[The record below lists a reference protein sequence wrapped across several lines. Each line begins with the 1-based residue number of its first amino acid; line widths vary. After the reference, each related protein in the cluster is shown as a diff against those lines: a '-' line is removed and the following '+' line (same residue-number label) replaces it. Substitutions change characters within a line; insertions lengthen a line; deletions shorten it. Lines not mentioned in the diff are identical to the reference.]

1 MRSGSGN
8 GIAALA
14 VLLAVSSSTA
24 MQLSQSMARAV
35 LLLAVATSGLQQ
47 IDRRRVLGAALLPV
61 APTLA
66 VAAAPAPF
74 TASIAL
80 EGLGDVE
87 VEVRPDWAPLA
98 SERFRELVDARFFD
112 DSRLFRVLP
121 GYVAQFGIAGEPA
134 VNKEWLLPK
143 EKRLLDEPRTT
154 TNARGTLSFASGGK
168 NTRTTQIYVNLG
180 DNGGLPNMLDAQGFV
195 PFARVT
201 RGMDLVDK
209 AYSGYGLVESLTG
222 GLGGSVNQGKA
233 IYYGNAYLDEAYP
246 KLTRISAIKR
256 AN

>member
-1 MRSGSGN
+1 
-8 GIAALA
+8 
-14 VLLAVSSSTA
+14 
-24 MQLSQSMARAV
+24 MAKAV
-35 LLLAVATSGLQQ
+35 LLLAIASHALQQ
-47 IDRRRVLGAALLPV
+47 IDRRRVVAGALLPV
-61 APTLA
+61 ATSQRA
-66 VAAAPAPF
+66 NAAPAPF
-74 TASIAL
+74 TASITL
-80 EGLGDVE
+80 QGLGDVE

-98 SERFRELVDARFFD
+98 SARFRELIDASFFD

-246 KLTRISAIKR
+246 KLTRISSIKR

>member
-1 MRSGSGN
+1 MAKLGCHSSAISTPARTSSGRHDRRDAGSRAPIHSTRSR
-8 GIAALA
+8 AYARALD
-14 VLLAVSSSTA
+14 SSSSPSA
-24 MQLSQSMARAV
+24 
-35 LLLAVATSGLQQ
+35 
-47 IDRRRVLGAALLPV
+47 RRVRRSA
-61 APTLA
+61 
-66 VAAAPAPF
+66 
-74 TASIAL
+74 
-80 EGLGDVE
+80 
-87 VEVRPDWAPLA
+87 RPRAY
-98 SERFRELVDARFFD
+98 RFFD
-112 DSRLFRVLP
+112 DSRLFRVHP

-233 IYYGNAYLDEAYP
+233 IYYGNAYLDEVYP
-246 KLTRISAIKR
+246 KLTRISSIKR
-256 AN
+256 AK